1 MLFFVALLA
10 VSWLIIYL
18 LEKRNLLRQWTL
30 PFGNRLREGA
40 IGLVVAATA
49 AMATNLFLA
58 TVAGSSFAL
67 NPESSFG
74 QLLRMLRYD
83 LASVL
88 VEELVFRGVPLY
100 LLIKYFRW
108 RPALFMGAAAF
119 GIYHWF
125 TFGVL
130 GSAPAMVVVFI
141 VTGLMGY
148 VFGLAYYRTSSLLL
162 PIGIHLGWNVVVN
175 TLLPLNSRAGSL
187 FIVGGERDMAGWG
200 GLLSVG
206 MHLLVAALLLYFVH
220 ARFPARQS
228 GNFNSS
234 K

>member
-30 PFGNRLREGA
+30 PVGKRLVEVA
-40 IGLVVAATA
+40 IGLAVASTA
-49 AMATNLFLA
+49 AVATNLILA
-58 TVAGSSFAL
+58 SASGASFAL
-67 NPESSFG
+67 NPESSLG
-74 QLLRMLRYD
+74 QLLRMFRYD

-88 VEELVFRGVPLY
+88 VEELLFRGIPLY

-108 RPALFMGAAAF
+108 KPALFMSAAAF

-141 VTGLMGY
+141 VTGFMGY

-162 PIGIHLGWNVVVN
+162 PIGIHLGWNGVVN
-175 TLLPLNSRAGSL
+175 TLLPLNSKAGSL
-187 FIVGGERDMAGWG
+187 FMVSGERDMAGWG

-206 MHLLVAALLLYFVH
+206 MHLLVAAALLYFVH
-220 ARFPARQS
+220 KVFPAKHS
-228 GNFNSS
+228 A
-234 K
+234 